1 MTTWATAGGVSLL
14 AHGVHYAVTV
24 GGIIGVLALLLP
36 QMFERHRHAPALPRD
51 EHELR
56 VAHLRASL
64 AAGTVTDTQTLV
76 RPTVVRATPSGAPAD
91 RSLLLLPLAMVSS
104 TAAAGVHAAVGPAH
118 FEAGLLFGSFFALAS
133 VTQLAWTPLVLRRP
147 STGLLLAGAAGNL
160 GVLGLWAAT
169 RAWGLP
175 GGLMPSPE
183 AVGPWDLA
191 CGGWELVTAVACLAL
206 VHRGATH
213 PTVAAWTGWHPAA
226 RAWLVGS
233 VVLLGLLSV
242 SGARS

>member
-1 MTTWATAGGVSLL
+1 MTTWSTAGGASLL

-76 RPTVVRATPSGAPAD
+76 RPTVVRATRPGWPAD
-91 RSLLLLPLAMVSS
+91 RSLLLLPLAVVSS
-104 TAAAGVHAAVGPAH
+104 TAAAGAHAAVGPAH
-118 FEAGLLFGSFFALAS
+118 FQVGLLFGSFFALAS
-133 VTQLAWTPLVLRRP
+133 VTQLAWTALILRRP
-147 STGLLLAGAAGNL
+147 STGLLRAGAVGN
-160 GVLGLWAAT
+160 GAIVALWAVT
-169 RAWGLP
+169 RIWGLP

-191 CGGWELVTAVACLAL
+191 CVGWELVTAVACLAL

-213 PTVAAWTGWHPAA
+213 PTIAAWRGWHPAA
-226 RAWLVGS
+226 HGWLVGS

-242 SGARS
+242 SGTRS